1 MRDDSS
7 RMHSGNRPPRLEASI
22 AMDLEAM
29 TQARNLKDPKDLG
42 SDLTVL
48 LRLPADIKSELARQ
62 STLNGRRMAAEINIR
77 LRESLRMQREVMPPP
92 LLDLSPRP
100 PEPWRPGTQLQALG
114 DYKDED
120 APVLELWHALSPEK
134 KLAMLTLMR

>member
-7 RMHSGNRPPRLEASI
+7 KMHSGNRPPLLEASI
-22 AMDLEAM
+22 AIDLEAM
-29 TQARNLKDPKDLG
+29 TQARNLKDPKDPG
-42 SDLTVL
+42 SDSTVL
-48 LRLPADIKSELARQ
+48 LRLPADMTSELARQ

-77 LRESLRMQREVMPPP
+77 LRESLRMQRQVMPPP
-92 LLDLSPRP
+92 LLDLSPP
-100 PEPWRPGTQLQALG
+100 APEPWQPGTQHHSLD